1 MTLDAYVRTTN
12 GDHEVKESVEVAEGV
27 VVDYD
32 ADQHVVGVL
41 VSDAVDVRSALR
53 LPGVGL
59 PRPRPWR

>member
-1 MTLDAYVRTTN
+1 MALDTYVKTTN
-12 GDHEVKESVEVAEGV
+12 ADRHVVESVEVAEGV

-32 ADQHVVGVL
+32 ADRHVVGVL

-59 PRPRPWR
+59 PRPRP